1 MKTVFAL
8 VDCNNFYVSCERV
21 FNPKLENK
29 PVIVL
34 SNNDG
39 CVVARSNEAKA
50 LNIAMGVPAFEIKDL
65 IRKHNIE
72 VFSSNYTLY
81 ADMSSRVMDT
91 LATFTPGI
99 EIYSID
105 EAFLNLAGSA
115 GSLTECGRQIRQTVK
130 KWTGMPVSIGIAE
143 TKTLA
148 KIANHLAKHSTE
160 YDGVLD
166 LTGAANL
173 EQILEKVPL
182 EKIWGIGIRSAIK
195 LKRAGFK
202 NALDLSKANI
212 SWIRAKFGVMGVRT
226 VYELQNTCC
235 YELEHNPPAR
245 QSIVVSRMF
254 GTPIESIEQLKEA
267 AAVYAA
273 RAGER
278 LRQYNLA
285 AGIISVFAT
294 TSRFIKNKYFN
305 SHAIAFDTPT
315 IDTTELIR
323 ASSLCIERIYRD
335 QPRRSASSAGKC
347 QFKKCGVILL
357 CLVPQNRVQHNLFDR
372 TDREKSKRLMKV
384 VDAINARLACNSSCV
399 NLSSVN
405 SSSVRPGR
413 PIGSASDASCV
424 KRNTQ
429 DARRNTSDAIRNT
442 SDERRV
448 TEYEPRIRWAA
459 EGMDR
464 SWHVEFKRRSSRYT
478 TDWNELLKVK

>member
-1 MKTVFAL
+1 MNKIFAL
-8 VDCNNFYVSCERV
+8 ADCNNFYVSCERV
-21 FNPKLENK
+21 FNPKLEHR

-50 LNIAMGVPAFEIKDL
+50 LNIGMGVPAFEIKDL
-65 IRKHNIE
+65 IKKHNIE

-91 LATFTPGI
+91 LAAFAPDI

-105 EAFLNLAGSA
+105 EAFLNLAGWHPQAQLGDGLSRDYHPHPDKNNQDEA
-115 GSLTECGRQIRQTVK
+115 ATPLTEYGHRMRQTIK

-148 KIANHLAKHSTE
+148 KIANHLAKRSAE
-160 YDGVLD
+160 FDGVMD
-166 LTGAANL
+166 LTNSPNL
-173 EQILEKVPL
+173 EQILAAVPL

-202 NALDLSKANI
+202 SALDLSKANI
-212 SWIRAKFGVMGVRT
+212 NWIKAKFGVMGVRT
-226 VYELQNTCC
+226 VYELQNTPC

-267 AAVYAA
+267 AAVYAS
-273 RAGER
+273 RAGEK
-278 LRQYNLA
+278 LRQHNLA
-285 AGIISVFAT
+285 AGIMSVFVT

-305 SHAIAFDTPT
+305 SHTLAFDTPT
-315 IDTTELIR
+315 SDTTELIR
-323 ASSLCIERIYRD
+323 AASTGIERIYRE
-335 QPRRSASSAGKC
+335 KC

-357 CLVPQNRVQHNLFDR
+357 CLVPENRVQHNLFDR
-372 TDREKSKRLMKV
+372 TDREKSRRLMKV
-384 VDAINARLACNSSCV
+384 VDAINARSGA
-399 NLSSVN
+399 
-405 SSSVRPGR
+405 P
-413 PIGSASDASCV
+413 
-424 KRNTQ
+424 
-429 DARRNTSDAIRNT
+429 
-442 SDERRV
+442 
-448 TEYEPRIRWAA
+448 IRWAA
-459 EGMDR
+459 EGLDR

>member
-1 MKTVFAL
+1 MNEIFAL

-50 LNIAMGVPAFEIKDL
+50 LDIGMGVPAFEVADL
-65 IRKHNIE
+65 IKKHNIE

-91 LATFTPGI
+91 LATFTPDI

-105 EAFLNLAGSA
+105 EAFLNLAGFKC
-115 GSLTECGRQIRQTVK
+115 SLADYGRQMQQTVK
-130 KWTGMPVSIGIAE
+130 KWTGMPVSIGIAH

-148 KIANHLAKHSTE
+148 KIANHLAKHSPQ

-166 LTGAANL
+166 LTNSPNI
-173 EQILEKVPL
+173 EKILSEVPL

-202 NALDLSKANI
+202 TALDLSRANI
-212 SWIRAKFGVMGVRT
+212 SWIRAKFGVTGVRT

-235 YELEHNPPAR
+235 YELEHNPPVR

-254 GTPIESIEQLKEA
+254 GTPIESVEQLKEA
-267 AAVYAA
+267 SAVYAS
-273 RAGER
+273 RAGEK
-278 LRQYNLA
+278 LRQYKLA
-285 AGIISVFAT
+285 AGIMTVFVT

-305 SHAIAFDTPT
+305 SHTIAFDTPT
-315 IDTTELIR
+315 NDTTELIR
-323 ASSLCIERIYRD
+323 AA
-335 QPRRSASSAGKC
+335 ASSIEKLYRKNY

-357 CLVPQNRVQHNLFDR
+357 CLVPENRIQWNLFDR
-372 TDREKSKRLMKV
+372 TDREKSRRLMKA
-384 VDAINARLACNSSCV
+384 VDMINARS
-399 NLSSVN
+399 
-405 SSSVRPGR
+405 
-413 PIGSASDASCV
+413 
-424 KRNTQ
+424 NT
-429 DARRNTSDAIRNT
+429 
-442 SDERRV
+442 
-448 TEYEPRIRWAA
+448 PIRWAA
-459 EGMDR
+459 EGLTR
-464 SWHVEFKRRSSRYT
+464 SWHVEFKKRSSRYT
-478 TDWNELLKVK
+478 THWDELLKVT